1 MASDWKIV
9 KMGMVESD
17 DNNFS
22 SSSDSGTS
30 NDSDVILVI
39 SFLRPTESSAR
50 WQMESM
56 DASLDHFWD
65 EVMNANYLIP
75 NDARIREF

>member
-1 MASDWKIV
+1 
-9 KMGMVESD
+9 MVESD

-22 SSSDSGTS
+22 STSDIGTS

-39 SFLRPTESSAR
+39 SFLRPAESSAR

-56 DASLDHFWD
+56 DTSLDHFCD